1 MLSLLET
8 QEFLV
13 NGQETKMEFRFGV
26 KAETVEQA
34 YRWVELAMGLTGEP
48 RESSDLGG
56 AYFAYHGEA
65 GEFGRLFNNR
75 DVRDGEPVIDGCDE
89 WPVVLYIE
97 GASNDASAIQNLL
110 NDAEHFVLV
119 SSR

>member
-1 MLSLLET
+1 MSSLLET

-48 RESSDLGG
+48 RESSHLGG
-56 AYFAYHGEA
+56 DYYAFRGSDGVVAK
-65 GEFGRLFNNR
+65 LISNR
-75 DVRDGEPVIDGCDE
+75 DEYDKEPVIDGCDE

-97 GASNDASAIQNLL
+97 GASNDAPAIQNLL